1 MTKLFRSIVF
11 AGFSAVLSVHT
22 AYAEPLSVDT
32 GVQTTVKQIVEGG
45 VNILLNWSGL
55 VATGLFL
62 LGAIYMVGSGGN
74 DEYLSNGKKIMKA
87 SVIGLAIVLSA
98 WLIISTA
105 VYFLAG

>member
-55 VATGLFL
+55 LARQIQLFHFLFYLFSEQLGLQ
-62 LGAIYMVGSGGN
+62 Y
-74 DEYLSNGKKIMKA
+74 
-87 SVIGLAIVLSA
+87 
-98 WLIISTA
+98 
-105 VYFLAG
+105 